1 MENKRALSDVVTTVL
16 IILFAIVA
24 VAIIGGIVLNQ
35 VNKAGG
41 KIASTG
47 ICSELEIEP
56 VKCSNSTFICTG
68 DSAPNIKC
76 TGPGVPDIRCISN
89 NDPDKL
95 CTAKDNLP
103 SPVKLIARRGAGGSS
118 LSVTA
123 LSAIFEKEDGTTVS
137 QSFTPIP
144 GAYTTGSLIAT
155 VATATIDNIN
165 KAGLSAE
172 ITDEKG
178 NKINCDY
185 YKTTKIDCLI
195 A

>member
-123 LSAIFEKEDGTTVS
+123 LSAIFEKEDGTTLS
-137 QSFTPIP
+137 QPFATTP
-144 GAYTTGSLIAT
+144 GAYTTVTSPVL
-155 VATATIDNIN
+155 ATATSANIR
-165 KAGLSAE
+165 KAGLSAT

-185 YKTTKIDCLI
+185 YKTTKIDCMI